1 MKKWNLKFETIPFTL
16 APHPPTHTPRN
27 ERLRCKTKKYGHDV
41 YENYKTLMKEIK

>member
-16 APHPPTHTPRN
+16 VPPPPN

-41 YENYKTLMKEIK
+41 YEDYKTLMKEIK